1 MLLLNSWKP
10 RKDQIIIGGDAGSRT
25 RRKATGQ
32 MKGAKIVKNLKAKE
46 KVFYKGGEG
55 KEMIEGRVEEEG

>member
-1 MLLLNSWKP
+1 
-10 RKDQIIIGGDAGSRT
+10 
-25 RRKATGQ
+25 

-46 KVFYKGGEG
+46 KVFYMGGEG